1 MTVTVT
7 VFRADVDVWAQFQAA
22 GEGEAKA
29 KAEALNRRIAGWAY
43 QLGSWKEKSFVPKL
57 DELKADEPEKPAEP
71 EAETEKK
78 PTE

>member
-29 KAEALNRRIAGWAY
+29 KAEALNRRVAGWAY

-57 DELKADEPEKPAEP
+57 EDLKAEDDAKPAEAAP
-71 EAETEKK
+71 EEEKK
-78 PTE
+78 SE